1 MLGIRVVGSL
11 ELTLDGESLQA
22 PSGRPAR
29 SLLGW
34 LATHPG
40 NHPRGVVAAA
50 LWPDVTDE
58 SARASLRTALSAV
71 RDSLGA
77 GAEIALA
84 ADRQTIGLGA
94 MPEVSVDVREFDAL
108 LDARRPAQAL
118 AAIGDGELLP
128 GLDSDWVLR
137 ERDRHRDRVG
147 DAMAQLARHARAAGD
162 RDTALTWLKRRAGLD
177 PFDEG
182 AHRELIEELDRAG
195 DRAAALSVYNR
206 LSERLRRELAVA
218 PSAAT
223 RRLAAS
229 LRTSE
234 PAPAAAAAPSHSG
247 RLPPLPRRLQ
257 PARWARPFVG
267 RAEALAR
274 LSSAWAAAQAGGPG
288 FAVVVGEPGIGK
300 SRLAAQF
307 AAEVHAGGA
316 AVIAGAAQ
324 EEQLWAYQPIVD
336 ALRPA
341 AGDELPVVTGLVDD
355 AVAWA
360 QLHERLAS
368 LLEQASGGRPLLLV
382 LDDVQWADPDTLAFL
397 RTVAGRG
404 LAVPMLTLATARVG
418 GYAGDSP
425 LGRTLSAIMRDAA
438 VTQIAIDGLDLS
450 ETAALVAASAG
461 RPTLAHADLEALLRR
476 TSGNPFFLEALMDAG
491 LTDPGAVVS
500 RGLAELLV
508 SRVQAL
514 GPRVAAAL
522 EAAAVAG
529 REFDPGLIAGIAG
542 VELDEAVAALD
553 RAVDA
558 QLVTTVA
565 ERPGRMSFVHD
576 LVHESLTVKLS
587 PGRSTALHARA
598 VDVLEPRADD
608 GADEAL
614 TAAAGHAIAALPAIA
629 VQRAGE
635 LAERAGIRLV
645 AGRAPADA
653 AQLLSGA
660 LTACEDAGASIAL
673 CVRLRLALGD
683 ALRAAGS
690 DEAVA
695 AFESALSRARRTGDG
710 ALVARAALGV
720 VGPVVTISAVDHGRV
735 AILEEALDALPG
747 EESALAAQ
755 AQARLAVELAYDAD
769 TDRRQR
775 LSATALSTARAR
787 GEQRT
792 LAAALGARHV
802 VLWGPDHTGERL
814 PLADEMLALAKRAD
828 DPALELQ
835 ARTWRIVDLEE
846 LGDGA
851 ALEAELEAYAATA
864 ARVPHSAHA
873 WYVPAWQSTR
883 AFLAGRPARA
893 RELQRQAVRLGRKA
907 GDGNVQFVQ
916 RLEFIV
922 ALADDR
928 AQDIDILW
936 QSDRVRNSPVG
947 WAYRALSTWAMAADG
962 QVEEARR
969 ELHAQRRAGVPRSWP
984 RDTNWLSAAKELS
997 EAACLLGDVEVAAD
1011 LEELLEPFAERIVV
1025 SARALMCMG
1034 SVWGALGRLAGLR
1047 GDLDRAVECFE
1058 RAIDRDERAGALIWA
1073 IHHRLR
1079 LGETL
1084 LARAQPAE
1092 ALPLLEIVAA
1102 RAPDMGLSRLA
1113 ERARCA
1119 TIGA

>member
-40 NHPRGVVAAA
+40 THPRGVVAAA

-84 ADRQTIGLGA
+84 ADRQTIGLAA

-873 WYVPAWQSTR
+873 WYVPA
-883 AFLAGRPARA
+883 
-893 RELQRQAVRLGRKA
+893 
-907 GDGNVQFVQ
+907 
-916 RLEFIV
+916 
-922 ALADDR
+922 
-928 AQDIDILW
+928 
-936 QSDRVRNSPVG
+936 
-947 WAYRALSTWAMAADG
+947 
-962 QVEEARR
+962 
-969 ELHAQRRAGVPRSWP
+969 
-984 RDTNWLSAAKELS
+984 
-997 EAACLLGDVEVAAD
+997 
-1011 LEELLEPFAERIVV
+1011 
-1025 SARALMCMG
+1025 
-1034 SVWGALGRLAGLR
+1034 
-1047 GDLDRAVECFE
+1047 
-1058 RAIDRDERAGALIWA
+1058 
-1073 IHHRLR
+1073 
-1079 LGETL
+1079 
-1084 LARAQPAE
+1084 
-1092 ALPLLEIVAA
+1092 
-1102 RAPDMGLSRLA
+1102 
-1113 ERARCA
+1113 
-1119 TIGA
+1119 